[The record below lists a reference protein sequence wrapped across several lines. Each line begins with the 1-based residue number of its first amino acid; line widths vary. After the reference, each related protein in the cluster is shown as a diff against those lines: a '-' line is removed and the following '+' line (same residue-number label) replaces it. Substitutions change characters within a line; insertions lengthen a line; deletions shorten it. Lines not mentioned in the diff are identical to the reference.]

1 MRTQAVDL
9 SHRALCQ
16 MLQSLNLPERLLL
29 PEETGTAADFLRARE
44 EWEKAGLAEPDFDG
58 TLHPQPRFAR
68 MLYVLTH
75 VRGMLRLRRVPG
87 QGETP
92 GQKVSEQEALPEQ
105 PIPGQG
111 ETPEPPGTAGDME
124 IFVRGPVDLLWLAR
138 QEDGSWKMAL
148 RPLTEVLNRLLRIY
162 REGAS
167 WQEAEGAPGDASES
181 ALPPVTE
188 GAPGDAAA
196 WEIATQLPGER
207 EPLCSALAPENP
219 GEALMRHLSR
229 LFPADAAADAQ
240 GGTAGEAGMPEAL
253 AEEPLASAPQETGK
267 RGEDHDS
274 VAGSGSL

>member
-9 SHRALCQ
+9 SHRALSQ

-29 PEETGTAADFLRARE
+29 PEEPGTAADFLRARE

-58 TLHPQPRFAR
+58 TLHPRPRFAR

-87 QGETP
+87 QGEMP
-92 GQKVSEQEALPEQ
+92 G
-105 PIPGQG
+105 
-111 ETPEPPGTAGDME
+111 PPDAAGDME

-196 WEIATQLPGER
+196 WEIATQLPGDR

-240 GGTAGEAGMPEAL
+240 GGTAGEAGKPEAL
-253 AEEPLASAPQETGK
+253 AAEPLAPAPQETGK
-267 RGEDHDS
+267 RGEEHDS